1 MLKTP
6 KVRGL
11 GRPLA
16 FVFASLLG
24 LSGIVVTSSEAG
36 AAEIPAID
44 TSSIEIT
51 KLTDEEPVLYKWSG
65 ARVAAQWRIPDG
77 AAKAGDTFKLVLP
90 KELGAFEGVF
100 DLKDEDDESLTYG
113 GCEAALSEVVCTFN
127 KNVENKHDV
136 NGSFWVKTQV
146 KETTKASSLEF
157 ETSNGVKVQ
166 VPLPEG
172 QQEIG
177 YSPILPT
184 ETSKSGWFPG
194 TDRTAVYWRVVIP
207 GSKISGKSEAT
218 IVDEYRQEGATLTMS
233 EGYPKVFW
241 VPATPEC
248 WGELSSAACR
258 HDLDASSVP
267 SAAVAVDDD
276 KDQVKVTL
284 DNKGQNFQADRI
296 YVLDLELKTGG
307 EIPVGG
313 KYMNRATVDGEP
325 LVANAEKKQ
334 SGAGVGTGAIVGHI
348 ELKKVVTGEKVDP
361 ATTYPVSW
369 SYQYKGDTR
378 SGELSLKGDGTME
391 PLNNVPDGVVVTL
404 TEKVPS
410 VAGFKFGD
418 PAFSGD
424 GVADNAPDANSAQVT
439 VEGLK
444 TREVTLTNSADAV
457 ASDNP
462 VPAPSPTPTPAPE
475 TVAVALG
482 AVEVK
487 PGTCPVSGTE
497 PTEPTVKITP
507 TEGIIYSEPKIT
519 KNGNSATIQVT
530 ATAEAGRTIDGQ
542 NLPEGWAAAENG
554 SFVFT
559 RTVAIPACGKVVK
572 PGLPRTGI

>member
-51 KLTDEEPVLYKWSG
+51 KLTDEEPVLYKWSV

-113 GCEAALSEVVCTFN
+113 GCEAALSEVVCTLN

-194 TDRTAVYWRVVIP
+194 TDQTAVYWRVVIP

-462 VPAPSPTPTPAPE
+462 APSPSPTPAPE
-475 TVAVALG
+475 TVAVALRG
-482 AVEVK
+482 GRGEARDVPREWCRAD
-487 PGTCPVSGTE
+487 GT
-497 PTEPTVKITP
+497 
-507 TEGIIYSEPKIT
+507 
-519 KNGNSATIQVT
+519 
-530 ATAEAGRTIDGQ
+530 DGQ
-542 NLPEGWAAAENG
+542 DHSHRGDRLLRAEDHQERKQRDDSGHRN
-554 SFVFT
+554 
-559 RTVAIPACGKVVK
+559 C
-572 PGLPRTGI
+572 

>member
-16 FVFASLLG
+16 FFFASLLG

-51 KLTDEEPVLYKWSG
+51 KLTDEEPALYKWSV
-65 ARVAAQWRIPDG
+65 ARVAANWRVPDG

-100 DLKDEDDESLTYG
+100 DLKDEDDKSLTYG

-136 NGSFWVKTQV
+136 NGSLWVKTQV

-157 ETSNGVKVQ
+157 ETNNGVKVQ
-166 VPLPEG
+166 VPLPGG

-184 ETSKSGWFPG
+184 ESSKSGWFPG
-194 TDRTAVYWRVVIP
+194 TDRTAVYWRIVIP
-207 GSKISGKSEAT
+207 GSKISGKSEVT
-218 IVDEYRQEGATLTMS
+218 ITDEYRQEGATLTMS
-233 EGYPKVFW
+233 EGYPKIFW

-248 WGELSSAACR
+248 WGELSSAVCR

-284 DNKGQNFQADRI
+284 DNKGQNFQADRV
-296 YVLDLELKTGG
+296 YALDLELKTGG

-313 KYMNRATVDGEP
+313 KYMNRATVDGES
-325 LVANAEKKQ
+325 LVGNAEKDH
-334 SGAGVGTGAIVGHI
+334 SGAGVGTGEIVGHV
-348 ELKKVVTGEKVDP
+348 ELKKVVTGEQVDP

-369 SYQYKGDTR
+369 SYQYKGGTR

-391 PLNNVPDGVVVTL
+391 ALNNVPDGVVVTL

-418 PAFSGD
+418 PAFSGE

-462 VPAPSPTPTPAPE
+462 APE
-475 TVAVALG
+475 TVTVTLG

-487 PGTCPVSGTE
+487 PGTCPVGGTE

-507 TEGIIYSEPKIT
+507 TEGIVYSEPRIT

-572 PGLPRTGI
+572 PGLPKTGI

>member
-16 FVFASLLG
+16 FFFASLLG

-51 KLTDEEPVLYKWSG
+51 KLTDEEPALYKWSV
-65 ARVAAQWRIPDG
+65 ARVAANWRVPDG

-136 NGSFWVKTQV
+136 NGSLWVKTQV

-157 ETSNGVKVQ
+157 ETNNGVKVQ
-166 VPLPEG
+166 VPLPGG

-184 ETSKSGWFPG
+184 ESSKSGWFPG
-194 TDRTAVYWRVVIP
+194 TDRTAVYWRIVIP
-207 GSKISGKSEAT
+207 GSKISGKSEVT
-218 IVDEYRQEGATLTMS
+218 ITDEYRQEGATLTMS
-233 EGYPKVFW
+233 EGYPKIFW

-284 DNKGQNFQADRI
+284 DNKGQNFQADRV

-313 KYMNRATVDGEP
+313 KYMNRATVDGES
-325 LVANAEKKQ
+325 LVGNAEKDH
-334 SGAGVGTGAIVGHI
+334 SGAGVGTGEIVGHV
-348 ELKKVVTGEKVDP
+348 ELKKVVTGEQVDP

-369 SYQYKGDTR
+369 SYQYKGGTR

-391 PLNNVPDGVVVTL
+391 ALNNVPDGVVVTL

-462 VPAPSPTPTPAPE
+462 APE
-475 TVAVALG
+475 TVAVTLG

-507 TEGIIYSEPKIT
+507 TEGIVYSEPRIT

-572 PGLPRTGI
+572 PGLPKTGI

>member
-1 MLKTP
+1 
-6 KVRGL
+6 
-11 GRPLA
+11 
-16 FVFASLLG
+16 
-24 LSGIVVTSSEAG
+24 
-36 AAEIPAID
+36 
-44 TSSIEIT
+44 
-51 KLTDEEPVLYKWSG
+51 
-65 ARVAAQWRIPDG
+65 
-77 AAKAGDTFKLVLP
+77 
-90 KELGAFEGVF
+90 
-100 DLKDEDDESLTYG
+100 
-113 GCEAALSEVVCTFN
+113 
-127 KNVENKHDV
+127 
-136 NGSFWVKTQV
+136 
-146 KETTKASSLEF
+146 
-157 ETSNGVKVQ
+157 
-166 VPLPEG
+166 
-172 QQEIG
+172 
-177 YSPILPT
+177 
-184 ETSKSGWFPG
+184 
-194 TDRTAVYWRVVIP
+194 
-207 GSKISGKSEAT
+207 
-218 IVDEYRQEGATLTMS
+218 
-233 EGYPKVFW
+233 
-241 VPATPEC
+241 
-248 WGELSSAACR
+248 
-258 HDLDASSVP
+258 
-267 SAAVAVDDD
+267 
-276 KDQVKVTL
+276 
-284 DNKGQNFQADRI
+284 
-296 YVLDLELKTGG
+296 
-307 EIPVGG
+307 
-313 KYMNRATVDGEP
+313 MNRATVDGEP

-462 VPAPSPTPTPAPE
+462 APEPSPSPTPAPE

-507 TEGIIYSEPKIT
+507 TEGIVYSEPRIT

>member
-51 KLTDEEPVLYKWSG
+51 KLTDEEPVLYKWSV

-113 GCEAALSEVVCTFN
+113 GCEAALSEVVCTLN

-248 WGELSSAACR
+248 WGERVGEGGEGEIVGIFSGTNPKQATYQVELFENVFLT
-258 HDLDASSVP
+258 DLTTTRQLNAYTAHNEIYQDATFFTKGTKQLDEVMARAHKLPVDWQKYQLNKNSQELAGVTGAVNGVYGLIDGMLWATALVS
-267 SAAVAVDDD
+267 VAVIGMVLYLWMNER
-276 KDQVKVTL
+276 KREAGVLLATGVPQSKIVLQYIAELVMIAVLSFGASYVTAGL
-284 DNKGQNFQADRI
+284 IAQQLGDHVVSQAAQNATRQAGSS
-296 YVLDLELKTGG
+296 LGGASLGG
-307 EIPVGG
+307 E
-313 KYMNRATVDGEP
+313 T
-325 LVANAEKKQ
+325 
-334 SGAGVGTGAIVGHI
+334 S
-348 ELKKVVTGEKVDP
+348 
-361 ATTYPVSW
+361 TTSCPP
-369 SYQYKGDTR
+369 TR
-378 SGELSLKGDGTME
+378 CYAPWAPCGCG
-391 PLNNVPDGVVVTL
+391 PDQGSRRTL
-404 TEKVPS
+404 MARRS
-410 VAGFKFGD
+410 
-418 PAFSGD
+418 SM
-424 GVADNAPDANSAQVT
+424 
-439 VEGLK
+439 
-444 TREVTLTNSADAV
+444 
-457 ASDNP
+457 
-462 VPAPSPTPTPAPE
+462 
-475 TVAVALG
+475 AL
-482 AVEVK
+482 
-487 PGTCPVSGTE
+487 
-497 PTEPTVKITP
+497 
-507 TEGIIYSEPKIT
+507 
-519 KNGNSATIQVT
+519 
-530 ATAEAGRTIDGQ
+530 
-542 NLPEGWAAAENG
+542 
-554 SFVFT
+554 
-559 RTVAIPACGKVVK
+559 
-572 PGLPRTGI
+572 